1 MRVKIPAI
9 LEKHGLRPRKGLG
22 QHFLVSERAVRRIV
36 KAASLGP
43 GDVVVE
49 VGPGVGVLTKLLAR
63 EAKSVIAVEL
73 DEAIIPVLREYLGGA
88 GNVRIIQGDVLEIGA
103 AEIVP
108 PDCSYKVVANLPYYI
123 TSAAIRHFLEDPHPP
138 DMMVL
143 TVQWEVARR
152 LTAAPPRMSLLSVSV
167 QVYGR
172 AEMLFRIPAGAFY
185 PPPKVD
191 SGVVRIKRYHSPLVL
206 PERREHFFRVV
217 KAGFSQRR
225 KQLHNSL
232 SGGLRM
238 SSESVGEVLRQAG
251 IQPSRRAETL
261 SIEEWIRLSEGFRQ
275 M

>member
-63 EAKSVIAVEL
+63 EAESVIAVEL

-88 GNVRIIQGDVLEIGA
+88 GNVRIIQGDVLAIGA

>member
-1 MRVKIPAI
+1 MKLPDI
-9 LEKHGLRPRKGLG
+9 LEKHGLRPKKGLG
-22 QHFLVSERAVRRIV
+22 QHFLVSERAARRIV
-36 KAASLGP
+36 KAANLGP
-43 GDVVVE
+43 SDVVVE
-49 VGPGVGVLTKLLAR
+49 VGPGVGALTKLLAH
-63 EAKSVIAVEL
+63 EAKSVMAVEL
-73 DEAIIPVLREYLGGA
+73 DEAIIPVLREYLGDA
-88 GNVRIIQGDVLEIGA
+88 RNVRIIHGDILKIEA
-103 AEIVP
+103 AKIVP
-108 PDCSYKVVANLPYYI
+108 PDRSYKVVANLPYYI
-123 TSAAIRHFLEDPHPP
+123 TSAVIRHFLEGQHPP

-167 QVYGR
+167 QVYGQ

-191 SGVVRIKRYHSPLVL
+191 SGVVMIKRHHSPLVP
-206 PERREHFFRVV
+206 PERRGHFFRVV

-232 SGGLRM
+232 SGGLRIP
-238 SSESVGEVLRQAG
+238 SESVKEVLRQAG

-261 SIEEWIRLSEGFRQ
+261 SVEEWIRLSKGFRQ

>member
-88 GNVRIIQGDVLEIGA
+88 GNVRIIQGDVLAIGA

-108 PDCSYKVVANLPYYI
+108 HDCSYKVVANLPYYI